1 MAGEQANTDID
12 AGALAAAHRQL
23 LADGDIQFALP
34 AMVPPEPPGW
44 LKWLLQALK
53 PLIEYLARGGPV
65 VKILFWGAV
74 AILAL
79 LLLRALY
86 KWLAPLVR
94 RWLGR
99 GDDDAPEHW
108 QPDAAPAR
116 ALLAEAD
123 ALAER
128 GAFAEAAH
136 LLLLR
141 SVEQLEARFP
151 GRLRPSLTSRDIARA
166 PMLPPAM
173 ASAFAQIAAVVE
185 TGLFGQ
191 RPVSAEAWQ
200 QCRRAYE
207 TAAFGAAA

>member
-1 MAGEQANTDID
+1 MPGEQANTDID

-23 LADGDIQFALP
+23 LSEGDIQFALP
-34 AMVPPEPPGW
+34 AIVPPKPPGW
-44 LKWLLQALK
+44 LQWLLEALK
-53 PLIEYLARGGPV
+53 PLLELLSRSGPV
-65 VKILFWGAV
+65 VKLLFWGGVAV
-74 AILAL
+74 LTL
-79 LLLRALY
+79 LLLRALWI
-86 KWLAPLVR
+86 WLAPHVR

-99 GDDDAPEHW
+99 SEAAPETW
-108 QPDAAPAR
+108 QPEAAPAR

-123 ALAER
+123 ALAGQ
-128 GAFAEAAH
+128 GAFADAAH

-166 PMLPPAM
+166 SMLPPAM
-173 ASAFAQIAAVVE
+173 AAAFAQIAAVVE

-200 QCRRAYE
+200 QCRSAYE
-207 TAAFGAAA
+207 TAAFGTAA